1 MKILIVGSTGA
12 TGRLL
17 VNQLLSKGHEVKAFA
32 RSNKNF
38 TDETIS
44 NKNLEFHIWLQLCTL
59 ELFKFQKCLKLQ
71 KIYCLLYC

>member
-32 RSNKNF
+32 RNNKNF
-38 TDETIS
+38 TDETIR
-44 NKNLEFHIWLQLCTL
+44 NKNLEIVCESCSNIADLN
-59 ELFKFQKCLKLQ
+59 
-71 KIYCLLYC
+71 LYKNFIEKVKK

>member
-32 RSNKNF
+32 RNNKNF
-38 TDETIS
+38 TDLICFHGS
-44 NKNLEFHIWLQLCTL
+44 NYSSQRNKNLEIVTSTVFI
-59 ELFKFQKCLKLQ
+59 
-71 KIYCLLYC
+71 KILATKN